1 MLSSWKATKWNHTEK
16 KRKLDHQASAKPLSR
31 PVFQTVAQQNSSFQ
45 KTDKSKEFMKLAP
58 SNFIKRLASIKRT
71 SDPADSVEPTSRSM
85 GFTEIPKEIDQSVQ
99 VEHLAHKRDERLAL
113 IEDLEPGPYEH
124 NAPTNDPLFKT
135 VEPHSNINLMFVIN
149 S

>member
-1 MLSSWKATKWNHTEK
+1 M
-16 KRKLDHQASAKPLSR
+16 KP
-31 PVFQTVAQQNSSFQ
+31 
-45 KTDKSKEFMKLAP
+45 AP
-58 SNFIKRLASIKRT
+58 SNFIKELASMKRMN
-71 SDPADSVEPTSRSM
+71 DPSDSVEPTARSM
-85 GFTEIPKEIDQSVQ
+85 GFTETPKEINRSVQ

-135 VEPHSNINLMFVIN
+135 VEPHSNINLTFVIY

>member
-1 MLSSWKATKWNHTEK
+1 M
-16 KRKLDHQASAKPLSR
+16 KRMND
-31 PVFQTVAQQNSSFQ
+31 
-45 KTDKSKEFMKLAP
+45 P
-58 SNFIKRLASIKRT
+58 S
-71 SDPADSVEPTSRSM
+71 DSVEPTARSM
-85 GFTEIPKEIDQSVQ
+85 GFTETPKEINRSVQ

-135 VEPHSNINLMFVIN
+135 VEPHSNINLTFVIY